1 MARLLFL
8 VKGRLPASQELPREI
23 KCVERAS
30 ETWRVQLGNSSS
42 EGLGMWLHWQSDCL
56 PYMKPWLWSPELD
69 EPCGVVDTYK
79 SSTQEAEAEGLQ
91 QIQRNI
97 WLHIES
103 EVSLDSYIVRTSQK
117 QARSPTTG
125 VTAHTFNPSSKKV
138 EESPS
143 SLQSAFLSYIEFQAS
158 LGYTARICLN
168 K

>member
-69 EPCGVVDTYK
+69 EPCGVVDTYN

-91 QIQRNI
+91 QIQSNI

-103 EVSLDSYIVRTSQK
+103 EVSLDHKTLKLKVKMGWGHREREVK
-117 QARSPTTG
+117 QVGTQTAIITG
-125 VTAHTFNPSSKKV
+125 IFFFFWFFETG
-138 EESPS
+138 
-143 SLQSAFLSYIEFQAS
+143 FLCIALAVLE
-158 LGYTARICLN
+158 LTL
-168 K
+168 